1 MSRSKRR
8 MKKHESLFKDALR
21 KNNGTYNSYYDRLLN
36 IALTCFDY
44 ENLPETCD
52 VRMLELTL
60 LSNGSAVFFNDDVI
74 GFLVLPVLLNGN
86 FDVYGNP
93 LNYQAYS
100 NYNHYRK
107 KLNADNSVLIYNNYL
122 RQGDLAVL
130 NEYAER
136 LYNLDRIVDVNTN
149 AQKTPILLKGTDK
162 QQLSLKNIYMQ
173 YDGNYPVIYGDK
185 SLDQGE
191 TLTTL
196 NTGAPYVSDKIYQ
209 LKQEYWNEVLTY
221 LGIANIQTT
230 KKERLITDEV
240 QRAQGG
246 VFASRASRLKSR
258 EYAVEKINDLF
269 NLDIKVRFNDN
280 IDIDFK
286 EGGAEN
292 GEVYNND
299 KNILREPE

>member
-21 KNNGTYNSYYDRLLN
+21 KNNSTYNSYYDRLLN

-74 GFLVLPVLLNGN
+74 GYLVLPVLLNGN

-107 KLNADNSVLIYNNYL
+107 KLNAENSVLIYNNYL
-122 RQGDLAVL
+122 RQGDIAVL

-136 LYNLDRIVDVNTN
+136 L
-149 AQKTPILLKGTDK
+149 
-162 QQLSLKNIYMQ
+162 
-173 YDGNYPVIYGDK
+173 
-185 SLDQGE
+185 
-191 TLTTL
+191 
-196 NTGAPYVSDKIYQ
+196 
-209 LKQEYWNEVLTY
+209 
-221 LGIANIQTT
+221 
-230 KKERLITDEV
+230 
-240 QRAQGG
+240 
-246 VFASRASRLKSR
+246 
-258 EYAVEKINDLF
+258 
-269 NLDIKVRFNDN
+269 
-280 IDIDFK
+280 
-286 EGGAEN
+286 
-292 GEVYNND
+292 
-299 KNILREPE
+299 